1 MRRDTGR
8 VTVDRLSI
16 RPALVRAARTL
27 ADAGVASPRT
37 DAELLAAHVLGVPR
51 GALLLI
57 DAFTDPQLAVFDDLV
72 AARAQRVPLQ
82 HLTGSVAFGGID
94 VAVGPGAFV
103 PRPETELL
111 VAWAL
116 DRPLPSAAVAV
127 DFCSGTGAIAL
138 AVAHARPRARV
149 VAVERDPAA
158 LEWLRRNASLR
169 IGAGDHPI
177 EVVAGDVTDPAVL
190 CELDGAVD
198 LLLCNP
204 PYVPDGTPV
213 PAEVAEHDP
222 VQAVFGGS
230 DGLAVIR
237 PVVSRAASFVRTGG
251 WVGIEHDESQ
261 DRAVARL
268 FADAGAFADI
278 AVHADLA
285 GRPRFTTAR
294 CSGENGQP

>member
-1 MRRDTGR
+1 
-8 VTVDRLSI
+8 VS
-16 RPALVRAARTL
+16 
-27 ADAGVASPRT
+27 
-37 DAELLAAHVLGVPR
+37 
-51 GALLLI
+51 
-57 DAFTDPQLAVFDDLV
+57 
-72 AARAQRVPLQ
+72 
-82 HLTGSVAFGGID
+82 FGGID

-116 DRPLPSAAVAV
+116 DRPLPSAPVAV

-138 AVAHARPRARV
+138 AIVHARRDARV
-149 VAVERDPAA
+149 FAVERDPAA
-158 LEWLRRNASLR
+158 LEWLRRNATLR
-169 IGAGDHPI
+169 VGAGDHPI

-190 CELDGAVD
+190 GDLDGHVD

-213 PAEVAEHDP
+213 PAEVGEHDP
-222 VQAVFGGS
+222 AAAVFGGS

-237 PVVSRAASFVRTGG
+237 PVVSRAVSILRTDG

-261 DRAVARL
+261 DRAVAGL
-268 FADAGAFADI
+268 LAGAAAFAETT
-278 AVHADLA
+278 VHTDLA

-294 CSGENGQP
+294 RTGRDADRR

>member
-1 MRRDTGR
+1 
-8 VTVDRLSI
+8 
-16 RPALVRAARTL
+16 
-27 ADAGVASPRT
+27 
-37 DAELLAAHVLGVPR
+37 
-51 GALLLI
+51 
-57 DAFTDPQLAVFDDLV
+57 
-72 AARAQRVPLQ
+72 VPLQ

-268 FADAGAFADI
+268 FADAGVFADI

-294 CSGENGQP
+294 RSGENGQA